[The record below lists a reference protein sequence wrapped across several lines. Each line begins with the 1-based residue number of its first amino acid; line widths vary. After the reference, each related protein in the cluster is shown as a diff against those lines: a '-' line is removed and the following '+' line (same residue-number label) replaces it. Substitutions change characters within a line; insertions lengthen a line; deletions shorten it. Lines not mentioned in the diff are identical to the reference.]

1 MPTVNVLIVEDE
13 LFVAESIRLTL
24 LKLGYNTTSIVL
36 SGEDA
41 IKKADE
47 ERPDVVL
54 MDIGLKGD
62 IDGIEAA
69 DEIYSR
75 FQIPVIYL
83 TAYSDLKTRERAK
96 QTKNFG
102 YLLKPFTKELLD
114 SAILK
119 SLDSNREKEP
129 SE

>member
-24 LKLGYNTTSIVL
+24 SKLGYNTTSIVL
-36 SGEDA
+36 SGEEA

-47 ERPDVVL
+47 EKPDVVL

-75 FQIPVIYL
+75 FHIPIIYL

-96 QTKNFG
+96 QTMNFG
-102 YLLKPFTKELLD
+102 YLLKPFTKEMLD
-114 SAILK
+114 SAIRK
-119 SLDSNREKEP
+119 SLAPEKK
-129 SE
+129 

>member
-1 MPTVNVLIVEDE
+1 MLKANVLIVEDE

-36 SGEDA
+36 SGEEA
-41 IKKADE
+41 IQKAAE

-54 MDIGLKGD
+54 MDIGLRGD

-69 DEIYSR
+69 DKIYSR
-75 FQIPVIYL
+75 LNIPVIFL

-96 QTKNFG
+96 RTKNFG
-102 YLLKPFTKELLD
+102 YLLKPFTKDLLD
-114 SAILK
+114 SAIRK
-119 SLDSNREKEP
+119 SLDPNKEKS
-129 SE
+129 SEE